1 VAWAVSVVGGLVL
14 LGSLLDTW
22 QVTRLPADFTDG
34 EQDEVTAGL
43 AGIEAWGPA
52 WLIAVI
58 GLVTCTG
65 VALSGLPALRA
76 AARSIGLALAG
87 AQLALLVVM
96 SIYLDRTSALS
107 SRLFLPE
114 SVDLDSG
121 LGRGAYLAYL
131 GLALVAAGLWW
142 ARPDWQLAG
151 AGGSAGASEWAG
163 AGGWGGAGGW
173 AGAGAAA
180 WDPAESGLPVPGPRP
195 PGDPGE
201 PGHPAGAGP
210 AYRDSGYAGPPDLAV
225 GPAEP
230 FARPGDEQ
238 PWR

>member
-1 VAWAVSVVGGLVL
+1 VAWAVSAVGGLVL

-22 QVTRLPADFTDG
+22 QVTRLPSEFTDG
-34 EQDEVTAGL
+34 QVDEVTVGL
-43 AGIEAWGPA
+43 VGIEAWGPA

-58 GLVTCTG
+58 GLMTFTG

-87 AQLALLVVM
+87 AQLALLVVI

-107 SRLFLPE
+107 GRLFLPE

-121 LGRGAYLAYL
+121 LGRGIYLAYL
-131 GLALVAAGLWW
+131 GLALVGAGLWW
-142 ARPDWQLAG
+142 ARPHPQP
-151 AGGSAGASEWAG
+151 
-163 AGGWGGAGGW
+163 
-173 AGAGAAA
+173 AGAGAPP

-201 PGHPAGAGP
+201 PGELGHLGAGP
-210 AYRDSGYAGPPDLAV
+210 AYRDPGHAGPPDLAV

-230 FARPGDEQ
+230 FARPSDEQ